1 MLLFCCILYYQVDK
15 GVSHIL
21 QYLKDRLP
29 IGTTVRQPA
38 ITPPTLRLPVPQAR
52 QQQQQQQQQQQY
64 ESTRSNRQSPYC
76 GSADALQQQQQQE
89 LPEPPASALDMQAL
103 EAEIDALQQQ
113 TEAPGLSQAK
123 LFAVK
128 KQLQLKRAQRIR
140 ESRRQQQQQR

>member
-1 MLLFCCILYYQVDK
+1 MLHHQVDK
-15 GVSHIL
+15 GVSHVL

-29 IGTTVRQPA
+29 VGTTVRQPA
-38 ITPPTLRLPVPQAR
+38 IAPPTLRLPVPQAQQEQL
-52 QQQQQQQQQQQY
+52 QQQQRY
-64 ESTRSNRQSPYC
+64 NSTCSNRQSPYC
-76 GSADALQQQQQQE
+76 GSADALQQQQHQE

-103 EAEIDALQQQ
+103 EAEIGALQQQ

-140 ESRRQQQQQR
+140 ENRRQQQQHR

>member
-1 MLLFCCILYYQVDK
+1 MLLFCCMLYDQVDK
-15 GVSHIL
+15 GVSHVL

-38 ITPPTLRLPVPQAR
+38 IAPPTLRLPVPQAKQQEQL
-52 QQQQQQQQQQQY
+52 QQQQRY
-64 ESTRSNRQSPYC
+64 ESSRSNRQSPYC
-76 GSADALQQQQQQE
+76 GSADALQQQQHQE

-103 EAEIDALQQQ
+103 EAEINALQQQ

-140 ESRRQQQQQR
+140 ESRRQQQQHR